1 MGAPAAA
8 AAAAVLAGAAAGDG
22 ACGFAACDLPLAGGL
37 GAGVGN
43 LAGADFVGTGL
54 FVTGGAARRFAG
66 AAFLDGAA
74 LGVGPLA
81 VDGFFV
87 ATGFLAA
94 VSFFTA
100 GFFFATTALPLAG
113 AVRCGAGFAVGRA
126 CDVFAA
132 GFFAVFLTAGFF
144 TGSPRNGTA
153 SLARERHCEGG
164 AVFDRRGL

>member
-1 MGAPAAA
+1 M
-8 AAAAVLAGAAAGDG
+8 AGAAAGT
-22 ACGFAACDLPLAGGL
+22 CGFAACDLPLVGGL

-43 LAGADFVGTGL
+43 LAGAAFVGTGL
-54 FVTGGAARRFAG
+54 FVTGAAARPFAG

-74 LGVGPLA
+74 FWAGFLA
-81 VDGFFV
+81 GDGFFV

-94 VSFFTA
+94 AGFFTA

-126 CDVFAA
+126 CEVFAA

-144 TGSPRNGTA
+144 TGSPRNGIA
-153 SLARERHCEGG
+153 SLARERRCEGG

>member
-1 MGAPAAA
+1 
-8 AAAAVLAGAAAGDG
+8 LAGAAAGT
-22 ACGFAACDLPLAGGL
+22 CGFAACDLPLVGGL

-43 LAGADFVGTGL
+43 LAGAAFVGTGL
-54 FVTGGAARRFAG
+54 FVTGAAARLFAG

-74 LGVGPLA
+74 LWAGFLA
-81 VDGFFV
+81 GDGFF
-87 ATGFLAA
+87 AA
-94 VSFFTA
+94 AGFFTA

-126 CDVFAA
+126 CEVFAA

-144 TGSPRNGTA
+144 TGSPRNGIA
-153 SLARERHCEGG
+153 SLARERRCEGG